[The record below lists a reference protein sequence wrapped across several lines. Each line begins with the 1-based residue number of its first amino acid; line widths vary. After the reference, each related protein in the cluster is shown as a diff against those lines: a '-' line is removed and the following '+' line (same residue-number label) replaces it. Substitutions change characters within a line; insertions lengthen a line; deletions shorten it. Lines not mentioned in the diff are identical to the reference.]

1 MTWAHLASG
10 CTLLPNRCKE
20 LGSIIYTISPNQD
33 SNRYYSMYGC
43 CVRHNLAKRK
53 CTVKT
58 KDGLITNDPKSF
70 HALQTYRKNDDSDIK
85 SLIESISIQIR
96 FYSCY

>member
-1 MTWAHLASG
+1 MYKI
-10 CTLLPNRCKE
+10 LPNH
-20 LGSIIYTISPNQD
+20 D
-33 SNRYYSMYGC
+33 SKRYSMYGC

-85 SLIESISIQIR
+85 CLIELISIQIR